1 VSFAIEYELRKDKRF
16 STIKTMSFIL
26 KRTLGAG
33 TNLGR
38 IALNNAKFPMVQR
51 VATKTDHSAPP
62 VETRPTVA
70 KIDPL
75 QKAQLVDFG
84 KYIADCMPKYVQKVQ
99 ITAGNELEV
108 LIPPDAV
115 IPVLQFLK
123 DHHSAQFANLIDIAG
138 MDVPTRPNRFEIIY
152 NLLSLR
158 YNARIRVKTYT
169 DELSPVDSACDVFK
183 AANWYEREIWDM
195 YGVFFANHPDLRRI
209 LTDYGFEGHP
219 FRKDFPLSGYVEVR
233 YDDEQK
239 RVVVEPLELAQ
250 EFRRF
255 ELSAPWEQFPNFR
268 GNPAAEEVTNPS
280 EGKPKE

>member
-1 VSFAIEYELRKDKRF
+1 
-16 STIKTMSFIL
+16 MSILL
-26 KRTLGAG
+26 KRAFGAG
-33 TNLGR
+33 CALGR
-38 IALNNAKFPMVQR
+38 NVLNNVKAPVVQR
-51 VATKTDHSAPP
+51 VATKSDQATPQT
-62 VETRPTVA
+62 ETRPTVA
-70 KIDPL
+70 KIDPV
-75 QKAQLVDFG
+75 QKAHLVDFG
-84 KYIADCMPKYVQKVQ
+84 KYIAECMPKYVQKVRL
-99 ITAGNELEV
+99 TTGNELEV
-108 LIPPDAV
+108 LIAPEGV

-123 DHHSAQFANLIDIAG
+123 DHHSAQFSNMVDIAG
-138 MDVPTRPNRFEIIY
+138 MDVPSRPYRFEIIY

-169 DELSPVDSACDVFK
+169 DELTPVESANEVFK

-268 GNPAAEEVTNPS
+268 SAGSEEITNAGEEEV
-280 EGKPKE
+280 KK